1 MSHHLTREELSLLA
15 KHDTPT
21 VCNVIEL
28 FGYRPRTEGYMDQR
42 IRACFPEM
50 PPMVGYASTATF
62 RCSMPRGKESYG
74 SLDQQAISFGELPGP
89 PIVVF
94 EDIDDPVVGATF
106 GELMCASYKTFGA
119 HGLITSGAGRDL
131 DQVRKIGFP
140 VFTNGT
146 ICSHGY
152 SQIPSINI
160 PVNVGGLTISPGDL
174 IHGDCNGVTTI
185 PKEIASE
192 VAAICDGYVEAES
205 IILNYLKSENPIPKG
220 LAKAQK
226 ACSEALQKLVK
237 N

>member
-28 FGYRPRTEGYMDQR
+28 FVYRPRTKGYMDQR

-94 EDIDDPVVGATF
+94 EDIDNPVVGATF
-106 GELMCASYKTFGA
+106 GELMCTSYKTFGA

-160 PVNVGGLTISPGDL
+160 PVKVGGLTISPGDL